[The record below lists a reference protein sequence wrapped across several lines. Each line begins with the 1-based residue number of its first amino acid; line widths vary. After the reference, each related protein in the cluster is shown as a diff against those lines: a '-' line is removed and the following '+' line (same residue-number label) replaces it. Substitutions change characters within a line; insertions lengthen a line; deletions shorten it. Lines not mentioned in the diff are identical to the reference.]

1 MRLPN
6 AERAVIDPDKLR
18 NYCLNLQHP
27 RGKNKARVFASALGI
42 MADDWKI
49 LKDAI
54 LEAILTE
61 PAGPGEK
68 DAFGQRYTVDFE
80 LTVGRRSATVRSSWI
95 ILTDEDFPRLT
106 SCYIL

>member
-6 AERAVIDPDKLR
+6 AERAVIDPEKLR

-54 LEAILTE
+54 LEALLTE
-61 PAGPGEK
+61 PAEAGEK

-80 LTVGRRSATVRSSWI
+80 LTVRRRNAIVRSSWI
-95 ILTDEDFPRLT
+95 VRTGEDFPRLT